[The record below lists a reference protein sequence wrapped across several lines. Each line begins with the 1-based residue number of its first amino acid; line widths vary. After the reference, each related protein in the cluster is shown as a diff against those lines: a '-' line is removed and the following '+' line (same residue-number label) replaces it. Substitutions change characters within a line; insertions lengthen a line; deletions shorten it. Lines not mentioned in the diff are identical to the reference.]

1 MAPTAVVVGAG
12 VAGLSAA
19 VALRRHSWDVEVVD
33 ERPRSQANTG
43 SGLILWPNAQRALS
57 ALGVRQP
64 PAPAIGLTLLDSSGT
79 EMAAATAAGLHAR
92 LGGWPKL
99 VLRGALMQDLERA
112 AVAVGAGFAYGQQ
125 LTALAREGDH
135 WLLRLGHVHAP
146 VRADVVL
153 GCDGIRSA
161 VRRFLSSERSARPRF
176 RHRTAYRGLSIT
188 PVPPAALTE
197 VWGPQGR
204 FGYAPLPDGRT
215 YWFVDVPSNRPG
227 ARLGLPSLR
236 DRFSS
241 WCDPIP
247 QILRGAD
254 PASLSGVDVHDLPL
268 LPPWPHAEA
277 ALLGDAWHAM
287 TPDLGQGACQALEDA
302 AVLDQHLRQ
311 HPGAPDLHR
320 FMRTRRART
329 AAAVLAS
336 RAAGAVAQ
344 PLPHV
349 AARARAS
356 ALKAL
361 PSRLV
366 MFPTTAFARHR

>member
-1 MAPTAVVVGAG
+1 MVVGAG
-12 VAGLSAA
+12 VAGLSAG
-19 VALRRHSWDVEVVD
+19 VVLRRHGWDVEVFD

-43 SGLILWPNAQRALS
+43 SGLILWPNAQRALT

-64 PAPAIGLTLLDSSGT
+64 PAPAIGLKLLDSSGT

-92 LGGWPKL
+92 LGGWPTL
-99 VLRGALMQDLERA
+99 VLREALMQDLERA
-112 AVAVGAGFAYGQQ
+112 AAAAGAGFDYGQQ
-125 LTALAREGDH
+125 LTALWREDDH
-135 WLLRLGHVHAP
+135 WLLRLGHVHPP
-146 VRADVVL
+146 VRVVL

-161 VRRFLSSERSARPRF
+161 VRRSLSSERSARPRF
-176 RHRTAYRGLSIT
+176 RHRTAYRGLSTT
-188 PVPPAALTE
+188 PVPPTALTE

-215 YWFVDVPSNRPG
+215 YWFVDVPSDRPG

-268 LPPWPHAEA
+268 LRAWPHAEA

-311 HPGAPDLHR
+311 HPGEPDLHR
-320 FMRTRRART
+320 FMRSRRART
-329 AAAVLAS
+329 AAAVLGS

-344 PLPHV
+344 PLPHA

-356 ALKAL
+356 AMKAL

-366 MFPTTAFARHR
+366 LLPTTLLAR